1 MARAM
6 WKASIRIGRFEL
18 PIKLYAAVADRD
30 VHFRL
35 LHKKDRVPVE
45 QRMVDARTG
54 KEVSRE
60 EITRGVQ
67 VAEGTYVLMQGDEL
81 VAREPEPSRIIEV
94 TRFVPRDAVDFAY
107 FRRPYWLGPDSS
119 RLDADYF
126 ALAEALRETDRYG
139 ICHFVMRKTRYV
151 GALAAEGPYLALV
164 ALHAPGEVIVE
175 DDLTEPGGPPLRK
188 EELALAEQLIGTLD
202 APFDP
207 KELIDDHRE
216 QVLALIDAKA
226 KGKRY
231 RVKEAA
237 APRVTDDLTAA
248 LRKSVKAAKEVRLAR
263 AS

>member
-1 MARAM
+1 M
-6 WKASIRIGRFEL
+6 WKASVRIGRFEL
-18 PIKLYAAVADRD
+18 PVKLYAAVADRD

-54 KEVSRE
+54 KEVGRDE
-60 EITRGVQ
+60 VTRGVE
-67 VAEGTYVLMQGDEL
+67 VAEGTYVLMHGEEL
-81 VAREPEPSRIIEV
+81 AAREPEPSRIIEV

-107 FRRPYWLGPDSS
+107 FRRPYWLGPDTS
-119 RLDADYF
+119 RVDADYF
-126 ALAEALRETDRYG
+126 ALAEALREEDRYG

-175 DDLTEPGGPPLRK
+175 DELSEPGGPTLRK
-188 EELALAEQLIGTLD
+188 EELALAEQLVETLD

-207 KELIDDHRE
+207 KELVDDHRE
-216 QVLALIDAKA
+216 SVLKLIEAKA
-226 KGKRY
+226 SGKKF
-231 RVKEAA
+231 RVKEAK
-237 APRVTDDLTAA
+237 APRVTHDLTDA
-248 LRKSVKAAKEVRLAR
+248 LCKSVRAAKEVRLAR